1 MKLFFLLFLCSYSQV
16 FYCTILLKSDLFL
29 SVDSCLIVDL
39 CGGMEAGVSYL
50 TILVISLQIFLN
62 TVTVD
67 KEFSGQAFI
76 IKWFIIFSRAAL
88 SSRIFHKGKSA
99 SHIHLLSI

>member
-1 MKLFFLLFLCSYSQV
+1 MKLFFLLFLCRYSQV

-29 SVDSCLIVDL
+29 SVDSCLVDL

-62 TVTVD
+62 TVTID

-88 SSRIFHKGKSA
+88 SRIFHKGKSA